1 MLTSLSNTNQTA
13 MKLLRQRYPWPIERP
28 DFDPI
33 DWSMDGGGRW
43 MVTEKIRRK
52 DMSLVLEIGSFL
64 GGSIRDW
71 LAASPTVNVVAV
83 DPWPAS
89 WDLATYAREN
99 HQCERVA
106 KQLGRENGFYQTFLT
121 NLWDNQDRVIP
132 VKEYSPA
139 ILYEL
144 SSMGLEPDLIYL
156 DSDKVGTEI
165 ELCRE
170 LFPNAIMT
178 GDDWCWTNADG
189 ECSIR
194 QPVYDFCEKH
204 GRYLK
209 VERATWIIDNEPP
222 SLAFQIRSF
231 RRALKAKWR
240 ERRYA
245 KRELAEN
252 QRAA

>member
-1 MLTSLSNTNQTA
+1 M
-13 MKLLRQRYPWPIERP
+13 
-28 DFDPI
+28 
-33 DWSMDGGGRW
+33 
-43 MVTEKIRRK
+43 
-52 DMSLVLEIGSFL
+52 
-64 GGSIRDW
+64 
-71 LAASPTVNVVAV
+71 
-83 DPWPAS
+83 
-89 WDLATYAREN
+89 
-99 HQCERVA
+99 VA

-178 GDDWCWTNADG
+178 GDDWCWTNEDG

-194 QPVYDFCEKH
+194 QPVYDFC
-204 GRYLK
+204 
-209 VERATWIIDNEPP
+209 D
-222 SLAFQIRSF
+222 
-231 RRALKAKWR
+231 
-240 ERRYA
+240 